1 MRTEDPKEEKVSQVH
16 HKELLKISLAI
27 NAELDLKD
35 LLDMIVRSTRELT
48 GCEDASIVLWCPQEA
63 YFKIGASTNIGSTV
77 SRRVRQSGGASRWV
91 VEHGQPVIVSDTR
104 QDPFVANPMILESG
118 ILAYTGVPIKQ
129 RGNVRGVLYALYW
142 RVHKASSKELWVME
156 QAAAIAAA
164 AIHNADLVDS
174 LRDLNAFKSAMMRTL
189 VHDLRNPLSS
199 IVAVFDLL
207 QLEMDQLPPEF
218 QKWFPAIRKQTS
230 RMEGLI
236 TGILN
241 YEKMSSVEEIERN
254 KFDLNVLAQDT
265 ASYMEDMAAQKS
277 HGLIID
283 LSSQS
288 VWVYGNK
295 IILREAIDNLVTNAI
310 KYTPHGGRIT
320 IRTRMEDKDCVL
332 EVEDTGP
339 GIAPENHE
347 KIFQQFVRLG
357 TDGQEIGTG
366 LGLSLV
372 KLIIERHA
380 GTVTIESS
388 PGEGAVF
395 SLHLPLFEKE
405 IIR

>member
-1 MRTEDPKEEKVSQVH
+1 
-16 HKELLKISLAI
+16 
-27 NAELDLKD
+27 
-35 LLDMIVRSTRELT
+35 
-48 GCEDASIVLWCPQEA
+48 
-63 YFKIGASTNIGSTV
+63 
-77 SRRVRQSGGASRWV
+77 
-91 VEHGQPVIVSDTR
+91 
-104 QDPFVANPMILESG
+104 
-118 ILAYTGVPIKQ
+118 
-129 RGNVRGVLYALYW
+129 
-142 RVHKASSKELWVME
+142 
-156 QAAAIAAA
+156 
-164 AIHNADLVDS
+164 
-174 LRDLNAFKSAMMRTL
+174 
-189 VHDLRNPLSS
+189 
-199 IVAVFDLL
+199 
-207 QLEMDQLPPEF
+207 
-218 QKWFPAIRKQTS
+218 
-230 RMEGLI
+230 
-236 TGILN
+236 
-241 YEKMSSVEEIERN
+241 VEEIERN

-283 LSSQS
+283 LSSQP